1 MTDFFK
7 VLKTTDLPKN
17 SIKQVK
23 VNGILLA
30 IYNINGK
37 IFATSDICTHEEC
50 NLSDGFLSGNIVECP
65 CHGGKFDV
73 ETGEVKALPP
83 TIPLRVYKTRIV
95 DEYIEIEV

>member
-23 VNGILLA
+23 VHGILLV

-37 IFATSDICTHEEC
+37 ILATSDICTHEEC
-50 NLSDGFLSGNIVECP
+50 NLSDGFLEGNIIECP
-65 CHGGKFDV
+65 CHGGRFNVK
-73 ETGEVKALPP
+73 TGEVKTLPP
-83 TIPLRVYKTRIV
+83 TIPLKTYQTRIIG
-95 DEYIEIEV
+95 EYVEVGI